1 MRRRGEVTV
10 SVSIF
15 SSCLHAID
23 RKRSLKK
30 RTQPVFGIDID
41 MYWTVCRQLVY
52 IYLLRS
58 WDAHAVCIARPH
70 SLAKSERIYC
80 IQRRLQRRESLR
92 SATTVFFLWPTT
104 DGRQKV

>member
-41 MYWTVCRQLVY
+41 MYWTVG
-52 IYLLRS
+52 S
-58 WDAHAVCIARPH
+58 
-70 SLAKSERIYC
+70 
-80 IQRRLQRRESLR
+80 
-92 SATTVFFLWPTT
+92 
-104 DGRQKV
+104 

>member
-15 SSCLHAID
+15 SSCLNAID

-41 MYWTVCRQLVY
+41 MYWTVG
-52 IYLLRS
+52 S
-58 WDAHAVCIARPH
+58 
-70 SLAKSERIYC
+70 
-80 IQRRLQRRESLR
+80 
-92 SATTVFFLWPTT
+92 
-104 DGRQKV
+104 